1 MILPHPETDF
11 SLNILVVAADII
23 KELKRHRKTVLL
35 EKIMQSFLNK
45 DLKRTPDLFIKS
57 LVFLYSFGLIEY
69 DNYKVK
75 LTPRTREQQINL
87 QGYPIDSTK

>member
-11 SLNILVVAADII
+11 SINILVVATDII
-23 KELKRHRKTVLL
+23 KELKHHKETVLL
-35 EKIMQSFLNK
+35 EKVMQSFLNK
-45 DLKRTPDLFIKS
+45 DIKRTPDLFLKS

-75 LTPRTREQQINL
+75 LTPRTRKQQMNL
-87 QGYPIDSTK
+87 FE

>member
-11 SLNILVVAADII
+11 STNILFVATDII
-23 KELKRHRKTVLL
+23 KELKKHKKTVLL
-35 EKIMQSFLNK
+35 EKVMQAFLSK
-45 DLKRTPDLFIKS
+45 DLKRTPDLFMKS

-75 LTPRTREQQINL
+75 LSPRTIESQKNL
-87 QGYPIDSTK
+87 FE

>member
-11 SLNILVVAADII
+11 SLNILVVATDII
-23 KELKRHRKTVLL
+23 KELKRHKKTVLL
-35 EKIMQSFLNK
+35 EMVMQSFLNK
-45 DLKRTPDLFIKS
+45 DIKRTPDLFIKS

-75 LTPRTREQQINL
+75 LTPRTEKQQMNL
-87 QGYPIDSTK
+87 FE

>member
-11 SLNILVVAADII
+11 SINILVVATDII
-23 KELKRHRKTVLL
+23 MELKQNKKTVLL
-35 EKIMQSFLNK
+35 EKVMQSFLNK
-45 DLKRTPDLFIKS
+45 DIKRTPDLFIKS

-75 LTPRTREQQINL
+75 LTPRTRKQQMIFFE
-87 QGYPIDSTK
+87 

>member
-11 SLNILVVAADII
+11 STNILVVATDII
-23 KELKRHRKTVLL
+23 KELKHHKKTVLL
-35 EKIMQSFLNK
+35 EKVMQSFLNK
-45 DLKRTPDLFIKS
+45 DIKRTPDLFIKS

-75 LTPRTREQQINL
+75 LTPRTQQQKMNL
-87 QGYPIDSTK
+87 FE

>member
-11 SLNILVVAADII
+11 SLNILVVATDII
-23 KELKRHRKTVLL
+23 KELKRHKKTVLL

-75 LTPRTREQQINL
+75 LTPRTREQQMNL
-87 QGYPIDSTK
+87 FE

>member
-11 SLNILVVAADII
+11 STNILVVATNII
-23 KELKRHRKTVLL
+23 KELKRHKKTVLL
-35 EKIMQSFLNK
+35 ERVMQSFLNK
-45 DLKRTPDLFIKS
+45 DIKRTPDLFIKS

-75 LTPRTREQQINL
+75 LTPRTSKKQMNL
-87 QGYPIDSTK
+87 FE

>member
-11 SLNILVVAADII
+11 SLNILVVATDII
-23 KELKRHRKTVLL
+23 KELKRHKKTVLL

-57 LVFLYSFGLIEY
+57 LVFLYIFGLIEY

-75 LTPRTREQQINL
+75 LTTRTREQQMNL
-87 QGYPIDSTK
+87 FE

>member
-11 SLNILVVAADII
+11 STNILVVATDII
-23 KELKRHRKTVLL
+23 KELKRYKKTVLL
-35 EKIMQSFLNK
+35 EKVMQSFLNK
-45 DLKRTPDLFIKS
+45 DIKRTPDLFIKS

-75 LTPRTREQQINL
+75 LTPRTSKKQMNL
-87 QGYPIDSTK
+87 FE

>member
-11 SLNILVVAADII
+11 STNILVVATDII
-23 KELKRHRKTVLL
+23 KELKHHKKTVLL
-35 EKIMQSFLNK
+35 EKVMQSFLNK
-45 DLKRTPDLFIKS
+45 DIKRTPDLFIKS

-75 LTPRTREQQINL
+75 LTPRTRKQQMSL
-87 QGYPIDSTK
+87 FE

>member
-11 SLNILVVAADII
+11 STNILVVATDII
-23 KELKRHRKTVLL
+23 IELKQYNKTVLL
-35 EKIMQSFLNK
+35 EKVMQSFIKK
-45 DLKRTPDLFIKS
+45 DIKRTPNLFINS

-75 LTPRTREQQINL
+75 LTPRTKKEQMIL
-87 QGYPIDSTK
+87 FEEMI

>member
-11 SLNILVVAADII
+11 STNILVVATDII
-23 KELKRHRKTVLL
+23 KELKRHKKTVLL
-35 EKIMQSFLNK
+35 EKVMQSFLNK
-45 DLKRTPDLFIKS
+45 DIKRTPDLFIKS

-75 LTPRTREQQINL
+75 LTARTRKQQMNL
-87 QGYPIDSTK
+87 FE

>member
-11 SLNILVVAADII
+11 STNILVVATDVI
-23 KELKRHRKTVLL
+23 KELKHHKKTVLL
-35 EKIMQSFLNK
+35 EKVMQSFLNK
-45 DLKRTPDLFIKS
+45 DIKRTPDLFIKS

-75 LTPRTREQQINL
+75 LTPRTRKQQMNL
-87 QGYPIDSTK
+87 FE

>member
-11 SLNILVVAADII
+11 STNILVVATDII
-23 KELKRHRKTVLL
+23 KELKRHKKTVLL
-35 EKIMQSFLNK
+35 ERVMQSFLNK
-45 DLKRTPDLFIKS
+45 DIKRTPDLFIKS

-75 LTPRTREQQINL
+75 LTPRTSKKQMNL
-87 QGYPIDSTK
+87 FE

>member
-11 SLNILVVAADII
+11 STNILVVATDII
-23 KELKRHRKTVLL
+23 KELKQHKKTVLL
-35 EKIMQSFLNK
+35 EQVMQSFLNK
-45 DLKRTPDLFIKS
+45 DIKRTPDLFIKS

-75 LTPRTREQQINL
+75 LTPKTRKQQMNL
-87 QGYPIDSTK
+87 FE

>member
-11 SLNILVVAADII
+11 SLNILVVATDII
-23 KELKRHRKTVLL
+23 KELKRHKKTVLL

-57 LVFLYSFGLIEY
+57 LVFLYIFGLIEY

-75 LTPRTREQQINL
+75 LTPRTREQQMNL
-87 QGYPIDSTK
+87 FE